1 MIDMAPFFYIPFLAD
16 ASVIELDADTSHHI
30 AQVLRMQV
38 GEPLYLTD
46 GAGNKVFG
54 QLDVVAKRS
63 CAIRVEERT
72 FQAFN
77 GRNVHLGV
85 APIKNNS
92 RFEWL
97 IEKAT
102 ELGVRSI
109 RPILTAR
116 TEKQRLRIDRLKQI
130 SIAAMLQ
137 SQQVWL
143 PNLDEP
149 ISISDHLLE
158 MKSAGHQRLI
168 AHCVDAER
176 TELSQLV
183 LMDEVELMIG
193 PEGDFTELEISQAL
207 EAGYSPVLLGATRL
221 RTETAGVVGSAWLRL
236 QR

>member
-1 MIDMAPFFYIPFLAD
+1 MAPFFYIPFLAD

-46 GAGNKVFG
+46 GNGHKIYG
-54 QLDVVAKRS
+54 QLTSVAKRS
-63 CAIRVEERT
+63 CVVQVAQRTVEP
-72 FQAFN
+72 FF
-77 GRNVHLGV
+77 GRNVHLTV

-143 PNLDEP
+143 PKLDEP
-149 ISISDHLLE
+149 ISISDHLMA
-158 MKSAGHQRLI
+158 MKSSRHQRLI

-176 TELSQLV
+176 TDLSQLV
-183 LMDEVELMIG
+183 LSDEVELLIG

>member
-1 MIDMAPFFYIPFLAD
+1 MAPFFYIPFLAD

-46 GAGNKVFG
+46 GNGLKLYG
-54 QLDVVAKRS
+54 QLTSVTKRS
-63 CAIRVEERT
+63 CVVQVAQRTVEP
-72 FQAFN
+72 FS
-77 GRNVHLGV
+77 GRNVHLTV

-130 SIAAMLQ
+130 SDFDFR
-137 SQQVWL
+137 S
-143 PNLDEP
+143 PN
-149 ISISDHLLE
+149 
-158 MKSAGHQRLI
+158 G
-168 AHCVDAER
+168 
-176 TELSQLV
+176 
-183 LMDEVELMIG
+183 DEVVPTSTI
-193 PEGDFTELEISQAL
+193 DRAL
-207 EAGYSPVLLGATRL
+207 YRC
-221 RTETAGVVGSAWLRL
+221 RTNRSFSVGFVG
-236 QR
+236 